1 MLWLELN
8 VYLLT
13 FLQFTL
19 HYGFSGLMI
28 LNTAFDESP
37 SSKYYSE
44 MYKKT
49 IVFLKHIHK
58 EVSNWKVINTLVLRT
73 LF

>member
-1 MLWLELN
+1 
-8 VYLLT
+8 
-13 FLQFTL
+13 
-19 HYGFSGLMI
+19 MI